1 MNASM
6 GSIYRHIRR
15 RPSLVNCS
23 LYSLPKPTAVP
34 GPDYYH
40 HPSFV
45 CLNHNPSQI
54 ISSRSASASNFL
66 KRISISRPLLLSY
79 APDYS
84 RPGVATNG
92 FSSYS
97 RDDST
102 SPGEPKEECCEEIPD
117 RCPNSDRVMYGVLD
131 YPDGFDLT
139 SADLKNSDAKFYRR
153 FSGVNWVVSCTVQM
167 HVTPIA
173 SVLNNVQTLR
183 VPILMK
189 LPNGSII
196 GGLHTGDV
204 SVCRWIPLRSVVHM
218 PDLKDSLLS
227 ISCLLETANLD
238 VLFQHRKCIFTD
250 KYTGDVAIAR
260 QDERGRFVLRMPR
273 FRVKRRW

>member
-1 MNASM
+1 M
-6 GSIYRHIRR
+6 
-15 RPSLVNCS
+15 
-23 LYSLPKPTAVP
+23 
-34 GPDYYH
+34 
-40 HPSFV
+40 
-45 CLNHNPSQI
+45 
-54 ISSRSASASNFL
+54 

-84 RPGVATNG
+84 SPGVATNS

-102 SPGEPKEECCEEIPD
+102 SPGKSKDEHCEEIPD
-117 RCPNSDRVMYGVLD
+117 RCPNSYRVIYGVLD
-131 YPDGFDLT
+131 YPDGFDLI
-139 SADLKNSDAKFYRR
+139 SADLKNSDANSNRR

-173 SVLNNVQTLR
+173 SVIENIFRTLEL
-183 VPILMK
+183 PILMK

-204 SVCRWIPLRSVVHM
+204 SICRGIPLRSVVHI

-227 ISCLLETANLD
+227 ISCLLETTNLSI
-238 VLFQHRKCIFTD
+238 LFQHRKCIFPY
-250 KYTGDVAIAR
+250 KYTGDVVGIAH
-260 QDERGRFVLRMPR
+260 QDERGRFVLRIPH
-273 FRVKRRW
+273 FRGRRRR